1 MRRIFAL
8 DDRLE
13 NIGDFAV
20 VYVTANASR
29 ERCVLIR
36 YSGDDAILV
45 QNSWEGSDYRY
56 MLPQDVEDIL
66 GDYSCSWHIPA
77 LLDRSVKD
85 ILNDCLDKDFRDIR
99 IDVSSHP
106 LDSVV
111 SARSTSTS
119 SSASTTTMNRIIH
132 PSYEDENIY
141 TGFGSYHSTRELI
154 FNKPKKDSKK
164 HNYMIGVEL
173 EVEFRSSA
181 NRSKF
186 TALESN
192 YFHCESDGSLGSYGV
207 EIVTIPLLPSDAK
220 SHKTW
225 KPIVDKL
232 LALGAT
238 SWDGGRCGLHCH
250 FSRSMFG
257 KDEETQMENIAK
269 MCYFYDHLLH
279 DEDFNIKV
287 YGRSV
292 SYSETSGKTRIG
304 EAVKV
309 LGTEVFKSKDVKDRV
324 LKASKD
330 IHDGGRYFDINTRN
344 RETIEFRKGRGSIN
358 INRILAIIEYNEL
371 IAKFAIKTKC
381 KDMTLANFKS
391 FISENISDASP
402 LNLYFNGDV

>member
-1 MRRIFAL
+1 MRRIL
-8 DDRLE
+8 NL
-13 NIGDFAV
+13 NGNLGSVGDFAI
-20 VYVTANASR
+20 VYVTADGRR
-29 ERCVLIR
+29 ERGVLIR
-36 YSGDDAILV
+36 YAEDDTILV

-56 MLPQDVEDIL
+56 RLPQDVQDIL
-66 GDYSCSWHIPA
+66 NDYSGSWHISAP
-77 LLDRSVKD
+77 LDRSVRG
-85 ILNDCLDKDFRDIR
+85 ILNDCRDKTFRDIT
-99 IDVSSHP
+99 IDVSYHP
-106 LDSVV
+106 LDDII
-111 SARSTSTS
+111 SARGTSTS
-119 SSASTTTMNRIIH
+119 SSASTSMNRIIH
-132 PSYEDENIY
+132 SSYEDENIY
-141 TGFGSYHSTRELI
+141 SGFGSYHSTRELT
-154 FNKPKKDSKK
+154 FNQPKKDSKK

-173 EVEFRSSA
+173 EVEFHSSS

-186 TALESN
+186 TATESN

-220 SHKTW
+220 SCKTW

-257 KDEETQMENIAK
+257 KDEETQMENITK

-287 YGRSV
+287 YGRSS

-309 LGTEVFKSKDVKDRV
+309 IGTEVFKSKDVKDRV

-330 IHDGGRYFDINTRN
+330 VHDGGRYFDINTRN

-391 FISENISDASP
+391 FISENISDTSP